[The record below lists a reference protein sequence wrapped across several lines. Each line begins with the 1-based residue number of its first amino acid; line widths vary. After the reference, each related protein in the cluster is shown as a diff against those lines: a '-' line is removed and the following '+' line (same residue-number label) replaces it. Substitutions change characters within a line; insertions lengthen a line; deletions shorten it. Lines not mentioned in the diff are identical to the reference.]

1 MLLAVALVTEAAR
14 VTEVHPA
21 VKPTFVVFY
30 EVTIMDTQSLKQEA
44 IEAIVDSAN
53 SDDIMYQLY
62 VIDKVRMG
70 QQAAMRNE
78 LSTVAK
84 FEKEIDSW

>member
-1 MLLAVALVTEAAR
+1 
-14 VTEVHPA
+14 
-21 VKPTFVVFY
+21 
-30 EVTIMDTQSLKQEA
+30 
-44 IEAIVDSAN
+44 
-53 SDDIMYQLY
+53 MYQLY

-70 QQAAMRNE
+70 QQAAMLDE